1 MNLSG
6 MSIDWPWWAFG
17 STMPI
22 DMIGPA
28 RSLAFAI
35 VIGVLQSCPAASGEK
50 GIIATVH
57 PLASEAGVRAFE
69 KGGNAVDA
77 AVAAALTLGV
87 VDGHNSGIGGGCF
100 MLIRTA
106 TGSFVALDGR
116 EKAPAGA
123 SREMFVRN
131 GKADPALSQTGSLAV
146 GIPGSLAVYEH
157 ALAQYGRLTLDS
169 HLLAAAQIAE
179 DGFPIDRTYANRLAA
194 TAAELRSFEA
204 SRRTFLKSDGSPFQ
218 AGELLRQ
225 PDLANSYR
233 SIAEGGTRWFY
244 GTEFAG
250 KVEAWMRGNGGLVTA
265 NDFASY
271 KFVQREPIRTT
282 YRGYEIIGF
291 PPPSSGGV
299 HVAQILNI
307 VERFPLKSMKPG
319 SAEVIH
325 LLAEA
330 MKLAFADRAHWLGD
344 PDFVPVPRGLVTRE
358 YGARLAQKIHLDRA
372 TAVAGHDTPTR
383 SGSDVFQ
390 KHTTHFATADRD
402 GNWVACT
409 ATVNTSFGS
418 KVVVSGT
425 GIVLNNQMD
434 DFSIQPGVSN
444 YFGLIGAEANAV
456 GPGKRPLSSMSPT
469 IVLKDGKPVLSV
481 GAAGGPTIISQ
492 TLLAIIN
499 VIDFSMSIEAALNQP
514 RFHHQWRP
522 DELRIEKRVP
532 PEVRQKLE
540 KLGHKINVVDSMG
553 AAQAVGVEDGKL
565 AGAADPRGEGKAA
578 GY

>member
-1 MNLSG
+1 MARLFGFALLITIAAARAYAAAVSG
-6 MSIDWPWWAFG
+6 DK
-17 STMPI
+17 
-22 DMIGPA
+22 
-28 RSLAFAI
+28 
-35 VIGVLQSCPAASGEK
+35 GVV
-50 GIIATVH
+50 ATVH
-57 PLASEAGVRAFE
+57 LLASEAGVRALE
-69 KGGNAVDA
+69 RGGNAIDA

-106 TGSFVALDGR
+106 TGKFIALDGR
-116 EKAPAGA
+116 ERAPAAA
-123 SREMFVRN
+123 SRDMFVRE
-131 GKADPALSQTGSLAV
+131 GKADPALSQTGALAV

-179 DGFPIDRTYANRLAA
+179 DGFQIDRTYANRLTA
-194 TAAELRSFEA
+194 TMAELRRFQG
-204 SRRTFLKSDGSPFQ
+204 SRKAFLKPDGSPFK
-218 AGELLRQ
+218 AGELLRL
-225 PDLANSYR
+225 PDLAASYR
-233 SIAEGGTRWFY
+233 AIAQQGTRWFY
-244 GTEFAG
+244 RGEFAAA
-250 KVEAWMRGNGGLVTA
+250 VESWMAKNGGLATA
-265 NDFASY
+265 NDFAAY
-271 KFVQREPIRTT
+271 KFVQREPIRTA
-282 YRGYEIIGF
+282 YRGYEIVGF

-307 VERFPLKSMKPG
+307 LEQFPLNSMKPG
-319 SAEVIH
+319 SAEFIH
-325 LLAEA
+325 VVTEA

-344 PDFVPVPRGLVTRE
+344 PDFVSVPGGLVSHE
-358 YGARLAQKIHLDRA
+358 YAARLAQKIHLDRV
-372 TAVAGHDTPTR
+372 TAVPQHNTPPN

-390 KHTTHFATADRD
+390 KHTTHFSTADRD

-409 ATVNTSFGS
+409 ATINTSFGS
-418 KVVVSGT
+418 KVVVPGT

-456 GPGKRPLSSMSPT
+456 APGKRPLSSMSPT
-469 IVLKDGKPVLSV
+469 IVLKDGQPLLSV

-492 TLLAIIN
+492 TVLAIVN
-499 VIDFSMSIEAALNQP
+499 VVDFGMNIETALNQP

-532 PEVRQKLE
+532 AEVRQKLE
-540 KLGHKINVVDSMG
+540 KLGHKLNVVESMG
-553 AAQAVGVEDGKL
+553 AAQAVAIESGKL
-565 AGAADPRGEGKAA
+565 AGVADPRSEGRAA